1 MRMLNRVTHRRFDPW
16 REIARMQSDVER
28 LLGEFN
34 VFGPIATPIVHPAV
48 NLYKVQDGLVATAEL
63 PGVDPS
69 SLDVVVAGDVLT
81 LKGRYAEETAEGDSF
96 RRRERPRGA
105 FERKIVLPFAVA
117 SDSTDAAFQN
127 GVLTIRLA
135 KPVEA
140 RPRRI
145 EVKAD
150 AS

>member
-34 VFGPIATPIVHPAV
+34 VFTTGSAPQVHPAV
-48 NLYKVQDGLVATAEL
+48 NLYKVEHGLVAIAEL
-63 PGVDPS
+63 PGVDPA
-69 SLDVVVAGDVLT
+69 SLEVVVEGDVLT
-81 LKGRYAEETAEGDSF
+81 LKGRYTEEAVEGETF

-105 FERKIVLPFAVA
+105 FERRIVLPFAVA
-117 SDSTDAAFQN
+117 SDSTEASYQQ

-145 EVKAD
+145 EVKAEP
-150 AS
+150 A